1 MPGAVIPLTRS
12 PAASVSS
19 KTRKPLA
26 GAPSAP
32 VSAGARSNSSIAKR
46 RSGLSEPKRSIASSY
61 SNTGN
66 GISRIGR
73 SGAVALVTSMT
84 MCSMKAITVASSTKL
99 ISRSSW
105 VNSGWRSPRRSSSR
119 KQRAIWK

>member
-1 MPGAVIPLTRS
+1 MPLTRP

-19 KTRKPLA
+19 NTRNPDA

-32 VSAGARSNSSIAKR
+32 VSAGARSNSSMANR
-46 RSGLSEPKRSIASSY
+46 MSGLSEPKRSIASSY

-66 GISRIGR
+66 GTSRIGR
-73 SGAVALVTSMT
+73 SGVVALLTSMII
-84 MCSMKAITVASSTKL
+84 CSMNPRTVASSTKL

-105 VNSGWRSPRRSSSR
+105 VNSGWRSPRMSSSR